1 MERHWIVVDCRRPGN
16 QLVHAS
22 ERTFLLL
29 ALPVAAASCVSGE
42 EQAKEGGPHLRQRFI
57 SFFFFFYIPLSL
69 LLYPELLLTRASK
82 WRLNSKKKKK
92 K

>member
-42 EQAKEGGPHLRQRFI
+42 EQAKEGGPHLCQRFI
-57 SFFFFFYIPLSL
+57 SFFFFL
-69 LLYPELLLTRASK
+69 LHPALAAIISRAIAHSSVQMAAQ
-82 WRLNSKKKKK
+82 L
-92 K
+92 